1 MINVTEY
8 DLQVKKE
15 YYKDQ
20 MRAAQ
25 RHNQAKA
32 LLGDDQGKHSVAR
45 ALTWLGGQLAD
56 WGESL
61 QERYGTVVTPTLPQ
75 PR

>member
-1 MINVTEY
+1 MHRTEY
-8 DLQVKKE
+8 EFQVRKE
-15 YYKDQ
+15 YYQDQ

-25 RHNQAKA
+25 RHNQAKQLA
-32 LLGDDQGKHSVAR
+32 GSTADKHSVAR
-45 ALTWLGGQLAD
+45 ALTWLGSQLHD

-61 QERYGTVVTPTLPQ
+61 QERYGTATPPTLPQ

>member
-1 MINVTEY
+1 MYITEK
-8 DLQVKKE
+8 DFQVKQE
-15 YYKDQ
+15 YYQDQ

-25 RHNQAKA
+25 RYQQAKH
-32 LLGDDQGKHSVAR
+32 LLGEDASRQSVAR

-56 WGESL
+56 WGKGL
-61 QERYGTVVTPTLPQ
+61 QERYGTVVSPTLPQ

>member
-8 DLQVKKE
+8 DLRVKQE

-25 RHNQAKA
+25 RHNRAKA
-32 LLGDDQGKHSVAR
+32 LLGTAQERHSVAR

-56 WGESL
+56 WGKSL
-61 QERYGTVVTPTLPQ
+61 QERYGTVVSPTVPQ

>member
-1 MINVTEY
+1 MLNVTEV

-25 RHNQAKA
+25 RYNRAKA
-32 LLGDDQGKHSVAR
+32 LLGSDRGQRPVAW

-56 WGESL
+56 WGKSL
-61 QERYGTVVTPTLPQ
+61 QERYGTVVSPTLPQ

>member
-1 MINVTEY
+1 MNVTER
-8 DLQVKKE
+8 DFLAQKE
-15 YYKDQ
+15 YYRDQ

-25 RHNQAKA
+25 KYQQAKRVP
-32 LLGDDQGKHSVAR
+32 GGGPPSYAR
-45 ALTWLGGQLAD
+45 ALTWLGGRLAD

-61 QERYGTVVTPTLPQ
+61 QERYGTLVPPTLPQ